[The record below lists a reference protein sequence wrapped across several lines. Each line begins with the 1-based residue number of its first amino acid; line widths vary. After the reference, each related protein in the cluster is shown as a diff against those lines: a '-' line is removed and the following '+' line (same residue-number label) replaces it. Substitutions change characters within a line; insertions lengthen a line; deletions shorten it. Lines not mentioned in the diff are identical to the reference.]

1 MISYRVKEDQL
12 RRSNQ
17 ISNPSQKRTM
27 RKDLL
32 KEELESKRETSTA
45 KTRK

>member
-12 RRSNQ
+12 RRSNK
-17 ISNPSQKRTM
+17 ISNPRWKRTM

-32 KEELESKRETSTA
+32 KEELELKREPSTA